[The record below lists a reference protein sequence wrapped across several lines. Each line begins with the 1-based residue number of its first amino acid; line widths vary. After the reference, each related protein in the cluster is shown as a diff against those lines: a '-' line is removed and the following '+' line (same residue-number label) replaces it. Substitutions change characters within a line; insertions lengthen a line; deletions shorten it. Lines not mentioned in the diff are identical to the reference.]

1 MLPAGPPVDNVFKV
15 SNYPS
20 PRVQRKAVDLA
31 TLARGKKGT
40 ILHMYT
46 G

>member
-1 MLPAGPPVDNVFKV
+1 MLPVDNVFKV

-31 TLARGKKGT
+31 TLATCTRGKKGT

>member
-1 MLPAGPPVDNVFKV
+1 MLPVDNVFKV

-31 TLARGKKGT
+31 TLISGSGKSGT